1 MQINRSI
8 FKMYDIRG
16 IVGEDVTK
24 DLAYHLGRAFAT
36 LLKSENPNKNLSVS
50 VGHDMRDSSKE
61 LQAELM
67 RGLTESGV
75 KVFDVGLVSTPAF
88 YFSVGHLDA
97 DGGVSVTASHNP
109 GEYNGFKMTRAKA
122 RPVAGN
128 TGITDLADM
137 IEKEDYCE
145 QGEASVEKVEGIV
158 EKHVDFEIA
167 FAGSDPV
174 KPFKIVADP
183 GNGMG
188 ATYLNVL
195 FERIGADV
203 TKLYWEL
210 DGNFPNHESNP
221 LKFETMADL
230 QAKVKEVGAD
240 LGIATDG
247 DGDRIFFVDNKG
259 EIVEPAIVR
268 GILSKIMLRGNEG
281 ATICYDVRPG
291 KITED
296 MIRES
301 GGVPSLTKVGH
312 SLIKA
317 QMIEENALFGG
328 ESSGHF
334 YYRFETGIYDGPVAA
349 CMQIMQ
355 EITKENKAFSEIVKP
370 LARYAHSGEINFQVA
385 SKEAAVNKIKQQFAD
400 GELSELDG
408 ILITYPDF
416 WFNVR
421 GSNTESV
428 LRLNLEAVDQE
439 TMEKRR
445 DEIINLIN
453 EN

>member
-1 MQINRSI
+1 
-8 FKMYDIRG
+8 MYDIRG
-16 IVGEDVTK
+16 IVGQDVTT
-24 DLAYHLGRAFAT
+24 DLAYNLGRAFAT
-36 LLKSENPNKNLSVS
+36 LLKSENKDKELSVV
-50 VGHDMRDSSKE
+50 VGHDMRESSQE

-67 RGLTESGV
+67 RGLSESGV
-75 KVFDVGLVSTPAF
+75 KVFDIGLVSTPAF
-88 YFSVGHLDA
+88 YFSVGSLGA
-97 DGGVSVTASHNP
+97 DGGISVTASHNP
-109 GEYNGFKMTRAKA
+109 GEYNGFKLTRSKA
-122 RPVAGN
+122 RPVAGD

-137 IEKEDYCE
+137 IEKEDYCALRE
-145 QGEASVEKVEGIV
+145 GGREKVEGMI
-158 EKHVDFEIA
+158 EKHVAAELA
-167 FAGSDPV
+167 FAGEAPI
-174 KPFKIVADP
+174 KPLKIVADS

-188 ATYLNVL
+188 ATYLDEL
-195 FERIGADV
+195 FKLIGAEV
-203 TKLYWEL
+203 TRLYWDL

-221 LKFETMADL
+221 LKYETMADL
-230 QAKVKEVGAD
+230 QAKVREVGAD

-247 DGDRIFFVDNKG
+247 DGDRIFFVDNEG

-268 GILSKIMLRGNEG
+268 GILSQIMLRGNEG

-291 KITED
+291 KITID
-296 MIRES
+296 MIEEA
-301 GGVPSLTKVGH
+301 GGVPSMTKVGH

-317 QMIEENALFGG
+317 QMLEENALFGG

-334 YYRFETGIYDGPVAA
+334 YYRFDSGVHDGPVTA
-349 CMQIMQ
+349 CAQIMQ
-355 EITKENKAFSEIVKP
+355 EITRENKPFSEIVKP
-370 LARYAHSGEINFQVA
+370 LARYAHSGEINFKVD
-385 SKEAAVNKIKQQFAD
+385 SKDATVEKIKHHFAD

-445 DEIINLIN
+445 DEITNLIN